1 MQRILIVDD
10 EEAVR
15 RNFRALLEDAGYV
28 VAEGSTGMEG
38 IAEYVRERPD
48 LILTDLRMTSN
59 KDGLQL
65 VSFIH
70 ERDDALP
77 VIVCSGSGTLQDA
90 IDAIRLGAWDYLVK
104 PVQLSE
110 ELLVAIQR
118 NLERAR
124 LLRENRQYR
133 EKLEEMVTERTASL
147 FASQKENQALQ
158 AQLMQAQKLESLG
171 RLAGGIA
178 HDFNNLMT
186 VVRGGFDEVR
196 QALPSDGGH
205 DETFDM
211 IEGALNQAAD
221 LTRQIF
227 VFAGR
232 APANPTPC
240 DLNALVAGIEK
251 LLRPAIKG
259 AVSLHTRLA
268 PVPSIKADPV
278 QLQQIIINL
287 VLNAAESMGGR
298 GAVTVR
304 VEEREL
310 GPESSEFAYLTGP
323 IRRGDYV
330 ALLVEDSGSG
340 MDAATL
346 RRIGD
351 PFFTTKETGH
361 GLGLPTVIGIVR
373 GLGGALG
380 VSSVVGRGTRFLAAF
395 PTVPVVEDSL
405 PPPRSI
411 LSRC

>member
-1 MQRILIVDD
+1 MGARILIVDD

-28 VAEGSTGMEG
+28 VVEGSTGVEG
-38 IAEYVRERPD
+38 IAEYARQRPD
-48 LILTDLRMTSN
+48 LILTDLRMTSS

-70 ERDDALP
+70 ERDEALP

-110 ELLVAIQR
+110 ELLVAIER
-118 NLERAR
+118 NLDRAR
-124 LLRENRQYR
+124 LLRENRRYH
-133 EKLEEMVTERTASL
+133 EKLEEMVSERTASL
-147 FASQKENQALQ
+147 LASQQENQALQ

-186 VVRGGFDEVR
+186 VVQGGFDEVR
-196 QALPSDGGH
+196 DALPSGGH
-205 DETFDM
+205 DETLKM
-211 IEGALNQAAD
+211 IEAALKQSAD

-259 AVSLHTRLA
+259 SVDLQLKLA
-268 PVPSIKADPV
+268 PVPSIDADPV
-278 QLQQIIINL
+278 QLQQIVINL

-298 GAVTVR
+298 GVVTVR
-304 VEEREL
+304 VEPREL
-310 GPESSEFAYLTGP
+310 RPDSTGFLYLTGP
-323 IRRGDYV
+323 ARRGEYV
-330 ALLVEDSGSG
+330 ALMVEDSGSG

-373 GLGGALG
+373 GLGGALA
-380 VSSVVGRGTRFLAAF
+380 VNSVVGRGTRFLVAF

-405 PPPRSI
+405 PPRSI
-411 LSRC
+411 LSRR